1 MHAGRLLRPVLLIMG
16 IAIAPGWALA
26 QRIAVITSPGAAPV
40 TKAQLARI
48 YLGRSFE
55 RRPLDLPEGNALRLM
70 FYREATD
77 SDPAQVRATWSRIMF
92 TGRGEPP
99 RELPNAAA
107 VKKAVVADINAIG
120 YIDADAAD
128 GSVRTVLVLP

>member
-1 MHAGRLLRPVLLIMG
+1 MQAGRWLRPALLFIS
-16 IAIAPGWALA
+16 IASVPAWAVA

-40 TKAQLARI
+40 SKAQLAKI

-55 RRPLDLPEGNALRLM
+55 RRPLDLPEGPVRLT
-70 FYREATD
+70 FYKEATD
-77 SDPAQVRATWSRIMF
+77 ADPAQVRAAWARIMF

-107 VKKAVVADINAIG
+107 VKKAVIADVNAIG
-120 YIDADAAD
+120 YIDAEAVDA
-128 GSVRTVLVLP
+128 SVRAVLFLP